1 MINQILLTI
10 PLNEFEAIQKSWIK
24 DVLTEINTTAT
35 PPPPQQRETYG
46 TRKQVSKELHISLP
60 TLNDLSKN
68 GVIKSYKIQ
77 GRVLYKW
84 EDVLLAVKEVR
95 TLKYKR

>member
-1 MINQILLTI
+1 MADIIFSQIPIEELKIVFSEIVKNELSK
-10 PLNEFEAIQKSWIK
+10 LNVNAE
-24 DVLTEINTTAT
+24 
-35 PPPPQQRETYG
+35 PPQQRETYG
-46 TRKQVSKELHISLP
+46 TRKEVAKELHISLP
-60 TLNDLSKN
+60 TLSELSKT
-68 GVIKSYKIQ
+68 GIIKSYKIQ